1 MATDARS
8 LLEIAQ
14 SYSAPGLAVRA
25 RFEGALPGML
35 MHSAASME
43 LSIAAAEKHR
53 AAGKRTK
60 YIPPAPEEAEWGLY
74 RLDDGVLYLPA
85 QNILRCLVEAAKAFK
100 MPKSRSSMKNAVAAG
115 VTVPFEVG
123 FGFPLLAPDTFK
135 PISEWKIDTRRVVIQ
150 RAAIMRSRP
159 LIEHWSVEASFLL
172 DVDAVPP
179 HIFAEIVG
187 YSGARVGV
195 CDFRPEKGGQ
205 FGRFTVTELDVVE

>member
-14 SYSAPGLAVRA
+14 SYSAPGLAVHA
-25 RFEGALPGML
+25 SFEGALPGML

-43 LSIAAAEKHR
+43 LAVAAAEKHR

-60 YIPPAPEEAEWGLY
+60 FIPPAVEEAEWGLY

-123 FGFPLLAPDTFK
+123 FGFPLIGADNK
-135 PISEWKIDTRRVVIQ
+135 PISDWKIDTRRVVIQ

-159 LIEHWSVEASFLL
+159 LIEQWTVSCSFQL

-187 YSGARVGV
+187 YAGARVGV

-205 FGRFTVTELDVVE
+205 FGRFTVTELGVE